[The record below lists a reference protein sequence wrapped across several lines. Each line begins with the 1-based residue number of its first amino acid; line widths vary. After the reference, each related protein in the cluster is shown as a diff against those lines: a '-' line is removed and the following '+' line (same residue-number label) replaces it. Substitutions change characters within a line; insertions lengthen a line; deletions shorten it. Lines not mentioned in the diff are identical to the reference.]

1 MPVGMDSSESYFG
14 FLVGLREEGQ
24 VIYLCQRVMFNR
36 VRLNLMKK
44 RKRRLVVSFV
54 TEFLPCL

>member
-14 FLVGLREEGQ
+14 SLVGLREEGQ
-24 VIYLCQRVMFNR
+24 VIYLCQRVIFNR

-44 RKRRLVVSFV
+44 RKLKLVVSFV